1 MAGASF
7 IDMPAIFLHK
17 NFLSFIDLAENA
29 LIYLQLMIVIP
40 AIDLK
45 DGKCVRLL
53 QGKKEAVTVY
63 SDDPVSMAKH
73 WVDMGAELLH
83 VVDLDGAF
91 TGEQKNFDV
100 IVAIRKAIDIPV
112 HVGGG
117 IRDMER
123 IEKLINIRID
133 RTIIGTSAVNK
144 PDMVKKACEK
154 FPGKVLVGIDAKDGK
169 VAVKGWEEATEW
181 GAIEFAKKMQTGGAA
196 GIIYTDIA
204 RDGML
209 SGPNLDA
216 MAKMV
221 KALKI
226 PVIASGGVS
235 SIDDIKNLMQIKNLW
250 GVITGKAIYEG
261 TLDLKEAIK
270 ISKLSLQN

>member
-1 MAGASF
+1 
-7 IDMPAIFLHK
+7 
-17 NFLSFIDLAENA
+17 
-29 LIYLQLMIVIP
+29 MIVIP
-40 AIDLK
+40 AIDIK

-63 SDDPVSMAKH
+63 SDNPVSMAKR
-73 WVDMGAELLH
+73 WEGLGAELLH

-91 TGEQKNFDV
+91 TGEQKNFE
-100 IVAIRKAIDIPV
+100 IVAAIRKAISIPMQA
-112 HVGGG
+112 GGG
-117 IRDMER
+117 IRDMGV
-123 IEKLINIRID
+123 IEKLIKLGINRV
-133 RTIIGTSAVNK
+133 IIGTSAAVK
-144 PDMVKKACEK
+144 PDMIKKACDK
-154 FPGKVLVGIDAKDGK
+154 FQGKVFIGIDAKDGK
-169 VAVKGWEEATEW
+169 VAVKGWEEMTEFN
-181 GAIEFAKKMQTGGAA
+181 AIEFAEKMVKSGAA

-216 MAKMV
+216 MSKMV

-261 TLDLKEAIK
+261 SLDLKEAIK
-270 ISKLSLQN
+270 ITKEK